1 MNLICG
7 ACQQV
12 LHSMLEKELWKKL
25 PMAQGTVPDLAR
37 ALEGRSQSVG
47 MLAKPGSSSSLSA
60 VSSAEASSTAG
71 PSSDGFDVYLAQ
83 GNPWKATQGKLAF
96 DLAVLCCAELCC
108 AVVCCAELS

>member
-1 MNLICG
+1 
-7 ACQQV
+7 
-12 LHSMLEKELWKKL
+12 MLEKELWKKL

-60 VSSAEASSTAG
+60 VSSEEASSTAG
-71 PSSDGFDVYLAQ
+71 PSTDGFDVYLAQ

-96 DLAVLCCAELCC
+96 DRAVLCCAELGCAACHCAASGMIILCCC
-108 AVVCCAELS
+108 AL